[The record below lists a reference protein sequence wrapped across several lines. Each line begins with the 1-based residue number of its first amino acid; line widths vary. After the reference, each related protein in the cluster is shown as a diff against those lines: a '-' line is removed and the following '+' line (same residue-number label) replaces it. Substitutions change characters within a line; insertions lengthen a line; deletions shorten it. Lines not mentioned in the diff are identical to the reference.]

1 MPARIHCHRGLARIS
16 LLTRGLARI
25 SLQRSCED
33 LIFHQ
38 RSCKDLTRGLAR
50 ISCLFRTTLAR
61 GRCQSSPARTAL
73 LFHQRS
79 LHQWHYL
86 LCPKTTS
93 CRRRSHQDHPVRS
106 VLALTRQAHGHRW
119 KRQPMNW
126 IRQPPHGFRLF
137 PCRMFSSSARTSNAS
152 RA

>member
-1 MPARIHCHRGLARIS
+1 MPARIHCRRGLARIS

-33 LIFHQ
+33 L
-38 RSCKDLTRGLAR
+38 TRGLAR
-50 ISCLFRTTLAR
+50 ISFLSRTTLAR
-61 GRCQSSPARTAL
+61 SHCQSSPARTAL
-73 LFHQRS
+73 RFHQCS

-93 CRRRSHQDHPVRS
+93 CHHHSQDHPVRS
-106 VLALTRQAHGHRW
+106 VPAPTRQAHGHRW

-126 IRQPPHGFRLF
+126 IRQPLRGFGLF
-137 PCRMFSSSARTSNAS
+137 PYRMFTSAARTSNAS